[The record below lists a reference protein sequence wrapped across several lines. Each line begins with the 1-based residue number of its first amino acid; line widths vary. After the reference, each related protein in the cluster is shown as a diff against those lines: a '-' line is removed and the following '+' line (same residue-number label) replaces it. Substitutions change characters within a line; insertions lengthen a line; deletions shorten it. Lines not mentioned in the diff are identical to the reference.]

1 MIAKKRIKRPKIDQL
16 TFDRHQWGGTRPG
29 AGRKKDPRA
38 GVSHAR
44 REELDPHH
52 PVHVTLRLKQG
63 LRTLRS
69 GLPYHVLRLAFAVG
83 HERSGFRLVHYSA
96 QSTHM
101 HMIVEAKDRS
111 SLSRGLQALQVRI
124 ARSLNRVWKR
134 TGSVFAD
141 RYFARILRS
150 PRQVRNALCYVL
162 NNARKHGLKLPADM
176 PDPFTSGDSFDGWRE
191 RFADEPEDCSAGLV
205 ARARTWLLRTGWR
218 RHGLISL
225 AASPAPP

>member
-1 MIAKKRIKRPKIDQL
+1 MTAKRSNRPRVDQL

-44 REELDPHH
+44 REAVDPHH

-69 GLPYHVLRLAFAVG
+69 GLPYHVLRMALTQG
-83 HERSGFRLVHYSA
+83 HERSGFRVVHFAVMSN
-96 QSTHM
+96 HV
-101 HMIVEAKDRS
+101 HLLIEANDRP

-124 ARSLNRVWKR
+124 ARSLNRIWKR

-141 RYFARILRS
+141 RYFDRILKS

-162 NNARKHGLKLPADM
+162 NNARKHGLKLPGEC
-176 PDPFTSGDSFDGWRE
+176 PKNCVTVPW
-191 RFADEPEDCSAGLV
+191 SA
-205 ARARTWLLRTGWR
+205 
-218 RHGLISL
+218 
-225 AASPAPP
+225 